1 MAMTLEGARMQA
13 IQTLEEARITITEEE
28 KKRMEIT
35 DLGLGNIEEIGAQIL
50 VYINSEI
57 YCAKELVI
65 FPRQTFPEHRHPPV
79 GEIPGIMETFRC
91 RKGMFYLYVPGK
103 PTLNIKAQVPRG
115 KEKVFT
121 ARHEIILKPGDQFTI
136 KPNLFH
142 WFQAGDE
149 GCVVSEF
156 SSRSRDQFDIF
167 TDKSIRRDFQDD
179 LNKS

>member
-1 MAMTLEGARMQA
+1 
-13 IQTLEEARITITEEE
+13 
-28 KKRMEIT
+28 
-35 DLGLGNIEEIGAQIL
+35 
-50 VYINSEI
+50 
-57 YCAKELVI
+57 
-65 FPRQTFPEHRHPPV
+65 
-79 GEIPGIMETFRC
+79 
-91 RKGMFYLYVPGK
+91 MFYLYVPGK
-103 PTLNIKAQVPRG
+103 PTLNIKAKVPRG